1 MATNK
6 TNTAET
12 RRLVE
17 DLTDKYPR
25 GPRRLLNRNHYT
37 TSSEWSDHYRTYKPT
52 VKLRPELAGY
62 LGMTELA
69 AQHWGYEPL
78 QLFKLGVRGEESA
91 RDLVKSLY
99 SDVKGATLTRRARL
113 LWARLKPAVSH
124 IMKNGAEGIW
134 SVTSYHAPYGSLWR
148 DMKIWGACKTDVEA
162 QVRLIGPMTG
172 LKPDWPLDI
181 KFHDLGSPDEATQH
195 AVRHA
200 NMRVSRIKSDIEVR
214 RREIERLEKELEEE
228 MKLAA
233 QSMGGI
239 MLLSGTG
246 DEEQEEAQ

>member
-6 TNTAET
+6 TNTSET

-25 GPRRLLNRNHYT
+25 GPRRLLNRNHYAME
-37 TSSEWSDHYRTYKPT
+37 SAWSDHYRTYKPT
-52 VKLRPELAGY
+52 VKLRPELASY

-78 QLFKLGVRGEESA
+78 QLFKLGVRSEDDA

-99 SDVKGATLTRRARL
+99 TDVKGPTLTRRSRL
-113 LWARLKPAVSH
+113 LWSRLKPAVSY
-124 IMKNGAEGIW
+124 ILKTGAEGIW
-134 SVTSYHAPYGSLWR
+134 SVSSYHAPYGSLWR

-181 KFHDLGSPDEATQH
+181 KFHDLGSPEEATQH

-200 NMRVSRIKSDIEVR
+200 NMRASRIKSDIETR
-214 RREIERLEKELEEE
+214 RREIAKLEKELEEE

-239 MLLSGTG
+239 MLLSGSG
-246 DEEQEEAQ
+246 DDEQEVAQ

>member
-6 TNTAET
+6 TNTSET

-37 TSSEWSDHYRTYKPT
+37 TGSEWSEHYRTYKPT
-52 VKLRPELAGY
+52 VKLRPELVGH
-62 LGMTELA
+62 LGMTELTV
-69 AQHWGYEPL
+69 QHWGYEPL
-78 QLFKLGVRGEESA
+78 QLFKLGIRGEESA

-99 SDVKGATLTRRARL
+99 TDVKGATLTRRARL
-113 LWARLKPAVSH
+113 LWARLKPAVSYVL
-124 IMKNGAEGIW
+124 KNGAEGIW
-134 SVTSYHAPYGSLWR
+134 SVSSYYASYGSLWR
-148 DMKIWGACKTDVEA
+148 DMKIWGASRTDVEA

-172 LKPDWPLDI
+172 LNSEWPLEI
-181 KFHDLGSPDEATQH
+181 KFHDLGSQEEATQH
-195 AVRHA
+195 AIKHA
-200 NMRVSRIKSDIEVR
+200 NLRVSRIKSDIEQHQR
-214 RREIERLEKELEEE
+214 SITKLEKELEEE

-239 MLLSGTG
+239 MLLSGAG
-246 DEEQEEAQ
+246 DDEQEAAQ